1 MRPLDG
7 YPTSWGSSRASVF
20 PVAGPASYTQY
31 TAPTTGGQDVTVM
44 GPSGIKT
51 VDFAMG
57 AVSTDGLHRAEVVQI
72 EAANVNGVT
81 VAKAKIILKWY
92 VVATG
97 LEVAALEDLSET
109 VVNLLVV
116 GPK

>member
-20 PVAGPASYTQY
+20 PVAGAESYVQY
-31 TAPTTGGQDVTVM
+31 VAPSTGGQDVTVM
-44 GPSGIKT
+44 GPSGVKT
-51 VDFAMG
+51 VDFAQG
-57 AVSTDGLHRAEVVQI
+57 GITTDGLYEAKVVRV
-72 EAANVNGVT
+72 ESANVNGVT
-81 VAKAKIILKWY
+81 VAKAKIVLKWY

-97 LEVAALEDLSET
+97 AEVAALFDLSGST
-109 VVNLLVV
+109 VNLLVI

>member
-20 PVAGPASYTQY
+20 PVLGPASYTQY
-31 TAPTTGGQDVTVM
+31 TAPSTGGQVVPLL
-44 GPSGIKT
+44 GPSGVK
-51 VDFAMG
+51 VADFCIG

-72 EAANVNGVT
+72 EEAAVNGQTLARAAVR
-81 VAKAKIILKWY
+81 LKWY

-97 LEVAALEDLSET
+97 SEAAGMADLDTTT
-109 VVNLLVV
+109 VYLLVV

>member
-7 YPTSWGSSRASVF
+7 YPTSFGNVRASVF
-20 PVAGPASYTQY
+20 PIAGPNPYAPY
-31 TAPTTGGQDVTVM
+31 TAPSTGGQDVTIM
-44 GPSGIKT
+44 GPSGVKT
-51 VDFAMG
+51 VDFAIG

-97 LEVAALEDLSET
+97 AEAGAVDLSDT
-109 VVNLLVV
+109 IVNLMVF